1 MNEITQ
7 AKEMRNE
14 KMRLGREP
22 CGTSTFKRLGEDHPL
37 LQGIFPTQGSNLGL
51 LHCRQI
57 LYCLSHHHQA
67 QEKRRSQ
74 QRIMRKSNQRGNQA
88 ENLGLIV
95 SIIAT
100 DCI

>member
-1 MNEITQ
+1 
-7 AKEMRNE
+7 
-14 KMRLGREP
+14 MRLRREP
-22 CGTSTFKRLGEDHPL
+22 CGTSTFKRLGEDHSL
-37 LQGIFPTQGSNLGL
+37 LQGSSLGL

-57 LYCLSHHHQA
+57 LYCLRHHHQA
-67 QEKRRSQ
+67 KEKRRSQ

-88 ENLGLIV
+88 ENFGLIV